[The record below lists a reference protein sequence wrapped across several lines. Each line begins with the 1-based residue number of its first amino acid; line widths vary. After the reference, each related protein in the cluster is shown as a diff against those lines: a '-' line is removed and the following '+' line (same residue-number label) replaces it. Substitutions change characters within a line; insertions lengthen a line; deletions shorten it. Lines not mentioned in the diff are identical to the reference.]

1 MRHHHGLPD
10 SLVLLQVCFDLSEFD
25 PMPTNLH
32 LEINPPKKVHITV
45 APVANKVAGPI
56 KTRRARSRKRVF
68 DESLCGQFQPV
79 QVAAGDTLS
88 ANEQFAGDTGGN
100 RLQVTIQHVEIR
112 IGNGP
117 AEMNV
122 SPITIDSRGRLPN
135 GRLRRSVHIVDFA
148 SNYLL

>member
-10 SLVLLQVCFDLSEFD
+10 SLVLRQGCFDLSKFD

-56 KTRRARSRKRVF
+56 KTRRSRSRKRVF

-88 ANEQFAGDTGGN
+88 ANEQFAGIVRDKMQSAA
-100 RLQVTIQHVEIR
+100 RLKV
-112 IGNGP
+112 P
-117 AEMNV
+117 
-122 SPITIDSRGRLPN
+122 L
-135 GRLRRSVHIVDFA
+135 IVDVGIGA
-148 SNYLL
+148 NWKDAKP

>member
-10 SLVLLQVCFDLSEFD
+10 SLVLRQGCFDLSKFD

-56 KTRRARSRKRVF
+56 KTRRSRSRKRVL

-100 RLQVTIQHVEIR
+100 RVQVTIQQLEIR
-112 IGNGP
+112 IGNGLS
-117 AEMNV
+117 ELNV
-122 SPITIDSRGRLPN
+122 WQLT
-135 GRLRRSVHIVDFA
+135 RRVRR
-148 SNYLL
+148 